1 MIVRLRRQ
9 LNGRRPRLLTA
20 IRRGEHWR
28 QTFSSLEVATFRVL
42 WFGMLFSTAAIQMN
56 IVARAWLAYDITGS
70 GLAIG
75 LVAIARGVP
84 RFFVA
89 PFAGVAADR
98 FDKRRMLIVTQV
110 LRAGLS
116 IITAVLVMSGVIE
129 IWQLMVIGAAEGIT
143 ASFMMPTRTAFIS
156 DLVGEERLPNA
167 IALDATGRNLN
178 RVIGPALAGVLIA
191 IDPAMAFYVIAALY
205 VFATMT
211 MRHLPGSEPSEVR
224 RPSVL
229 NEAVD
234 GFRYIRDNKIIL
246 GLMSMAAVIILL
258 GMPFRSLLPVFQK
271 DVLEVGPTSLG
282 LMYTSIGIGAITAS
296 LIVAYIAESP
306 HKRSIMV
313 GSAILFGVLL
323 SLFAVSGIFIISL
336 LLLMLIGFVSQS
348 YMTLNKTLLM
358 LHADRRMYGRVMS
371 VNMMTFSLVPV
382 ALLVLGWMVD
392 SVGPQTA
399 ILISGVILLGA
410 AVTGGVTQGVLRRD
424 RLGHS
429 MSHGSD

>member
-1 MIVRLRRQ
+1 
-9 LNGRRPRLLTA
+9 
-20 IRRGEHWR
+20 
-28 QTFSSLEVATFRVL
+28 
-42 WFGMLFSTAAIQMN
+42 MLFSTAAIQMN

-98 FDKRRMLIVTQV
+98 FDKRKMLLITQV
-110 LRAGLS
+110 LRAILS
-116 IITAVLVMSGVIE
+116 VITAVLVMAGLIE

-156 DLVGEERLPNA
+156 DLVGEEQLPNA

-191 IDPAMAFYVIAALY
+191 VHASFAFYVIAVLY
-205 VFATMT
+205 VVATAM
-211 MRHLPGSEPSEVR
+211 MSRLPETEPSDVR

-229 NEAVD
+229 TEAAD
-234 GFRYIRDNKIIL
+234 GFRYIRDSKFIL
-246 GLMSMAAVIILL
+246 GLMGMAAVIILL

-271 DVLEVGPTSLG
+271 DVLEVGPSALG
-282 LMYTSIGIGAITAS
+282 LMYTAIGVGAIAAS
-296 LIVAYIAESP
+296 LIVAYLAESP
-306 HKRSIMV
+306 HKRSIMA
-313 GSAILFGVLL
+313 GSAIAFGVLL
-323 SLFAVSGIFIISL
+323 SLFAISGIFIISL

-371 VNMMTFSLVPV
+371 VNMMMFSLVPV
-382 ALLVLGWMVD
+382 ALLVLGWLVD

-399 ILISGVILLGA
+399 ILASGVILFA
-410 AVTGGVTQGVLRRD
+410 AAISGGFAQGLLRRGALD
-424 RLGHS
+424 PS
-429 MSHGSD
+429 MSPGSD

>member
-1 MIVRLRRQ
+1 MF
-9 LNGRRPRLLTA
+9 A
-20 IRRGEHWR
+20 
-28 QTFSSLEVATFRVL
+28 SLEVATFRVL

-56 IVARAWLAYDITGS
+56 IVARAWVAYDITGS

-75 LVAIARGVP
+75 LVAIARGAP

-98 FDKRRMLIVTQV
+98 FDKRRMLLVTQV

-116 IITAVLVMSGVIE
+116 IITAVLVMTGLIE
-129 IWQLMVIGAAEGIT
+129 IWHLMLIGAAEGIT

-191 IDPAMAFYVIAALY
+191 INPAMVFYVIAALY
-205 VFATMT
+205 VFATVTMT
-211 MRHLPGSEPSEVR
+211 HLPGSEPSDVR
-224 RPSVL
+224 RPSML
-229 NEAVD
+229 TEAAD
-234 GFRYIRDNKIIL
+234 GFRYIRDSKVIL
-246 GLMSMAAVIILL
+246 GLMGMAAVIILL

-271 DVLEVGPTSLG
+271 DVLKVGPSALG

-296 LIVAYIAESP
+296 LVVAYLAESP
-306 HKRSIMV
+306 HKRTVMI
-313 GSAILFGVLL
+313 GAALGFGVLL
-323 SLFAVSGIFIISL
+323 SLFAISGIFIVSL
-336 LLLMLIGFVSQS
+336 LLLVLIGFVSQS
-348 YMTLNKTLLM
+348 YLTLNKTLLM

-382 ALLVLGWMVD
+382 ALLVLGWLVD
-392 SVGPQTA
+392 SIGPQTA
-399 ILISGVILLGA
+399 IFASGVILLGA
-410 AVTGGVTQGVLRRD
+410 AIVGGFAQGVLRPGWIDHRI
-424 RLGHS
+424 S
-429 MSHGSD
+429 AGSD